1 MKIELYPHQEL
12 AVAKMHNGCILCG
25 GVGSGK
31 SRTALAYFFTK
42 ICDGEINEYVPPKKV
57 KDLYIITTA
66 MKRDT
71 KDWESECSLFLLST
85 DKEDSVSGIRVFVD
99 SWNNIKKYKD
109 VQNAFFIFDEQRVV
123 GYGTWSRT
131 FIHISRNNEWVL
143 LSATP
148 GDTWMDYI
156 PVFIANGFYKNKT
169 EFIRKHVVFSRYTKY
184 PKVEKYLR
192 CSELVK
198 HRKDILINMKF
209 VRTTTPHKET
219 VMVNYDSVD
228 YDIVVNKMWNLYK
241 NKPIKSRSERA
252 FLARKILNND
262 TSRLEVVKEL
272 LQKHPRCI
280 IFYNFDYELDIL
292 RTLSRETEVKERN
305 GKKHDPL
312 PTSDKWVYLVQYA
325 SGAESWNC
333 ITTDTIIFYSLNYSY
348 RQMLQAAGRIDRANT
363 PYKDLYY
370 YYLRSRAPLDMA
382 ISKALANKKDF
393 NESAFFHE

>member
-42 ICDGEINEYVPPKKV
+42 ICDGQINEYAPPKKV

-85 DKEDSVSGIRVFVD
+85 DKEDSISGIRVFVD

-131 FIHISRNNEWVL
+131 FIHISKNNEWVL

-192 CSELVK
+192 CAELVK
-198 HRKDILINMKF
+198 HRKDILISMKF

-219 VMVNYDSVD
+219 VIVNYDPVD

-363 PYKDLYY
+363 QYTDLYY